1 MMKNILV
8 TGGSG
13 FAGSHIAIRLKL
25 QFPSAKVVAL
35 DNLKRRGSELALPRL
50 RAAGVE
56 FAHADIRCPEDLVSF
71 KECDLLVECAA
82 EPSALAGL
90 DGNPQYVISTN
101 LTGTVNCLELSR
113 RTGAKLVFLSTSRVY
128 PVESINALDFSET
141 ESRFELTDNQRL
153 RGSSPRGIAEN
164 FPLEG
169 PRTLYGS
176 TKLAS
181 ELFIQEY
188 AESFGLEAV
197 INRCGVLTGPWQM
210 GKIDQ
215 GVVVLWIAR
224 HFFKGQLGYIGFGG
238 TGKQVRDL
246 LHIEDLC
253 DLLSLQLENFEVVK
267 GRTFNVGGGRSVSVS
282 LRELT
287 ELCQRATKN
296 TIPVKQVSEDRP
308 GDVRV
313 YLTDTTLI
321 EKTLDWRPQRS
332 SEQIVDDVCRWLSE
346 NRAALEPV
354 LG

>member
-1 MMKNILV
+1 
-8 TGGSG
+8 
-13 FAGSHIAIRLKL
+13 
-25 QFPSAKVVAL
+25 
-35 DNLKRRGSELALPRL
+35 
-50 RAAGVE
+50 
-56 FAHADIRCPEDLVSF
+56 
-71 KECDLLVECAA
+71 
-82 EPSALAGL
+82 
-90 DGNPQYVISTN
+90 
-101 LTGTVNCLELSR
+101 
-113 RTGAKLVFLSTSRVY
+113 
-128 PVESINALDFSET
+128 
-141 ESRFELTDNQRL
+141 
-153 RGSSPRGIAEN
+153 
-164 FPLEG
+164 
-169 PRTLYGS
+169 
-176 TKLAS
+176 
-181 ELFIQEY
+181 
-188 AESFGLEAV
+188 
-197 INRCGVLTGPWQM
+197 M
-210 GKIDQ
+210 GKVDQ

-313 YLTDTTLI
+313 YLTDTSLI